1 MNQFLWGALAALSFV
16 AAAFFWKFFLRT
28 RDGLFRAF
36 ALGFAILTAHWAALG
51 VLNPSD
57 ETRHYLYVL
66 RFLGFVVMIA
76 GVVVKNRSPRRP
88 VSLTPYPGRER
99 APR

>member
-1 MNQFLWGALAALSFV
+1 MNQFFCGVLAALSFV
-16 AAAFFWKFFLRT
+16 AAAFFWKFFKRT
-28 RDGLFRAF
+28 RDGLFRAL
-36 ALGFAILTAHWAALG
+36 ALGFGILTVHWAALG

-57 ETRHYLYVL
+57 ETRHYLYIL
-66 RFLGFVVMIA
+66 RFLSFVVMIA
-76 GVVVKNRSPRRP
+76 GVVAKNRSPRRA